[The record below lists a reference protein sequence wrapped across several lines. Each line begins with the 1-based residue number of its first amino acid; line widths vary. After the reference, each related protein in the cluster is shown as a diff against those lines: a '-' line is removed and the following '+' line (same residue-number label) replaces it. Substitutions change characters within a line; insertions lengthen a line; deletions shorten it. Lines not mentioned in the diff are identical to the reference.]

1 MKNQSD
7 LIVTVV
13 AVLCMLIGVGV
24 FFGTRKEAVKP
35 APPEAVVQAP
45 LQMPAA
51 NVVMA
56 SSLPG
61 GGGGGGAPGFGPAGM
76 PGGPG
81 GGRMGGPS
89 MGGPGMGAPPPKGG
103 GPMTSGPAIG
113 PGAPSAAGGGG
124 R

>member
-1 MKNQSD
+1 VKNQSD

-35 APPEAVVQAP
+35 QPPAAVVLSP

-61 GGGGGGAPGFGPAGM
+61 ASGGGAMGGGGGGRGGF
-76 PGGPG
+76 
-81 GGRMGGPS
+81 
-89 MGGPGMGAPPPKGG
+89 
-103 GPMTSGPAIG
+103 
-113 PGAPSAAGGGG
+113 GGGG
-124 R
+124 RGGFSPPAGGGVSNLSQGGAKGGAPSPAGVSGAGG

>member
-61 GGGGGGAPGFGPAGM
+61 GGGGGASGFGPAGM

-81 GGRMGGPS
+81 GGRMGGGPS
-89 MGGPGMGAPPPKGG
+89 MGAPPPKGG

>member
-81 GGRMGGPS
+81 GGRMGGGPS
-89 MGGPGMGAPPPKGG
+89 MGAPPPKGG

-113 PGAPSAAGGGG
+113 PGAPTAAGGGG